1 MSVED
6 KYKTWKYNGNRYRE
20 PWWFP
25 ELEQRRMRYKM
36 FDDNLNGAG
45 YHFAENESYADQGA
59 KQMLGAVCQLLLL
72 MHHSNP
78 SCTVLEAV
86 EYIKQSI
93 EEVEKDSLIKPRA
106 IDKPGG

>member
-1 MSVED
+1 MGVED
-6 KYKTWKYNGNRYRE
+6 KYKTWKYNGQPYCE

-36 FDDNLNGAG
+36 FDENFIGAG
-45 YHFAENESYADQGA
+45 YQFAENENYADQGA

-72 MHHSNP
+72 MHHANS

-86 EYIKQSI
+86 DYIKQSI
-93 EEVEKDSLIKPRA
+93 EEVEKDRLNKRGKK
-106 IDKPGG
+106 DKHGS